1 MPEKKNLVLVHS
13 SMEGFQTFSADLNPL
28 PKSAENEDIKNI
40 IRNHLLKYPRKPKKR
55 PRNRNQSLKPLTTA
69 SSVKTSRAAPV
80 LPVLTPVLTMK
91 LYETGHLNEEIDI
104 QRICTHGGSSLK
116 LLILITSAQSHS
128 MERMSIRQTWM
139 HYASRRDVG
148 MAFVLGRT
156 TNATLNESINQENYI
171 YGDMIRGNFI
181 DSYFNLTLKTIS
193 MLEWTDTHC
202 PRVKYIL
209 KTDDDMFINV
219 PRLLDFIDGKKD
231 TRTIYGRLAK
241 KWKPMRSNK
250 LKNFVSHQQYR
261 DAVYPPFTTGPAY
274 LLTGDIVHELYM
286 HSLRTFYFQ
295 LEDVLITGI
304 LAESLNISRV
314 HVDNFCNRRIIFT
327 PCRISFAISVHMIK
341 ENEQY
346 NLWRKL
352 MDSTLKCKVTIFEN
366 QKHPQLL

>member
-1 MPEKKNLVLVHS
+1 M
-13 SMEGFQTFSADLNPL
+13 
-28 PKSAENEDIKNI
+28 
-40 IRNHLLKYPRKPKKR
+40 
-55 PRNRNQSLKPLTTA
+55 RNQSITYPSTPKKNIPTQEKLNTTGPKA
-69 SSVKTSRAAPV
+69 STINDRSSLQKSSDHAALMFNV
-80 LPVLTPVLTMK
+80 
-91 LYETGHLNEEIDI
+91 YEPGHLNDEIDN
-104 QRICTHGGSSLK
+104 RKICKDGGTFLK
-116 LLILITSAQSHS
+116 LLILITSAQSHF
-128 MERMSIRQTWM
+128 MARMSIRQTWM

-202 PRVKYIL
+202 PWVKYIL

-241 KWKPMRSNK
+241 KWKPIRSNK
-250 LKNFVSHQQYR
+250 SKSFVSHQQYR
-261 DAVYPPFTTGPAY
+261 GAVYPPFTTGPAY

-286 HSLRTFYFQ
+286 HSLRTFYFH
-295 LEDVLITGI
+295 LEDVFITGFVAKHLMI
-304 LAESLNISRV
+304 RRV
-314 HVDNFCNRRIIFT
+314 HTFYFRNRRIPFH
-327 PCRISFAISVHMIK
+327 PCNIRNAISVHMIK

-346 NLWRKL
+346 DLWRKL
-352 MDSTLKCKVTIFEN
+352 MDSTIKCKSVKNYQYFKNITIRI
-366 QKHPQLL
+366 